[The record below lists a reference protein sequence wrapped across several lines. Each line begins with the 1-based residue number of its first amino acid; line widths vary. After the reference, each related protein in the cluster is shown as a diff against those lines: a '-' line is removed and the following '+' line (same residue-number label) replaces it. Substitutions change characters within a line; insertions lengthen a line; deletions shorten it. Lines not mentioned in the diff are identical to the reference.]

1 MTNWNNLSRDAL
13 HPLRRTRNEED
24 IPAVFDTA
32 LLRKLSRPG
41 PPLAKLSHQDAIRI
55 FARHLLRRH
64 CFTVKIATCLTATHP
79 VQAPPLPTGISRPRK
94 QATIVDGAMTS
105 ASPQAYQGS
114 RREGRFPLSMTG
126 GRSLPVL
133 PMALTFTSE
142 ERPDGT

>member
-13 HPLRRTRNEED
+13 RPLRRTRNEED

-41 PPLAKLSHQDAIRI
+41 PPLAKLSHRDAIRI
-55 FARHLLRRH
+55 FARRLLRPH

-114 RREGRFPLSMTG
+114 RRGPLPIVNDG
-126 GRSLPVL
+126 WPQPAVL
-133 PMALTFTSE
+133 PMTLTFTSE